1 VSALPVAVMSA
12 VLVALIAGVVWFRRY
27 SRTEAFRHGD
37 LRRATFEFLV
47 IIGPF
52 FGVRV
57 KPPEPEPPA
66 VLTPKGDQDDPLAAR
81 LTYTTGAEQSGD
93 GADDSGAQRDDVG
106 DGDPAR

>member
-1 VSALPVAVMSA
+1 VDALPVAILSA
-12 VLVALIAGVVWFRRY
+12 VLLALVGLVLWFRRY
-27 SRTEAFRHGD
+27 ARTEAFRRGE

-66 VLTPKGDQDDPLAAR
+66 VLTPKGDTHDPLADRMVISNGSNAPP
-81 LTYTTGAEQSGD
+81 S
-93 GADDSGAQRDDVG
+93 DDPDAKPPES
-106 DGDPAR
+106 